1 MRGVKIPYELQ
12 KMNSLFEQAGFEA
25 YLVGGAVRDEIM
37 GKGAHDWDVAT
48 NARPEDVMKIFRR
61 VIPTGIK
68 HGTVTVHFM
77 KKAIEVTTFR
87 TESDYS
93 DGRHPDN
100 VEYAGHIEEDLS
112 RRDFTMNA
120 MAASLADGHI
130 VDPYGGADD
139 IKARVIRAVGEP
151 FERFMEDGLRPVRA
165 VRFASQLGFNIEEKT
180 WAAILREDILKK
192 AAGISLERFR
202 DEFCKILLSPVP
214 SVGLKLLE
222 ESGLL
227 KIFVPELLQ
236 GRACV
241 QSDERGFHSFD
252 VLDHNFY
259 ACDGAV
265 LRGESSQAQ
274 NAAAASKA
282 CEQSASGASLACEQS
297 PADRLLILRLAAL
310 FHDVA
315 KPSCKRVVPAEGDGG
330 QQFSSSEQSSS
341 GEKITFYKHE
351 EIGAKETKAILTRLK
366 FSNAQIDAVCHLI
379 KEHMFNYES
388 SWSDAAVRRFVQ
400 RVGKENIDALFD
412 LRLADIYGMKRVEVR
427 LHDTAVCGKLLELR
441 SRVDK
446 ALQEK
451 SAMGLKDLAV
461 NGGDLI
467 ALGIPAG
474 KKMGAILKELFE
486 AVTDDPAMNSRDA
499 LLGLAKNLW
508 NEKYSG

>member
-1 MRGVKIPYELQ
+1 MRGVKIPCELQ
-12 KMNSLFEQAGFEA
+12 KMNSLFEEAGFEA

-37 GKGAHDWDVAT
+37 GKGAHDWDIAT
-48 NARPEDVMKIFRR
+48 NARPEDVMKIFHR

-93 DGRHPDN
+93 DGRHPDK

-120 MAASLADGHI
+120 MAASLKDGHI

-139 IKARVIRAVGEP
+139 IKARVIRAVGVP
-151 FERFMEDGLRPVRA
+151 HERFMEDGLRPVRA
-165 VRFASQLGFNIEEKT
+165 VRFASQLGFRIEENT
-180 WAAILREDILKK
+180 WAAILRPDILKK

-265 LRGESSQAQ
+265 LRGALSCSGLPRTSFAQ
-274 NAAAASKA
+274 EIPAS
-282 CEQSASGASLACEQS
+282 
-297 PADRLLILRLAAL
+297 DRLLILRLAAL

-315 KPSCKRVVPAEGDGG
+315 KPSCKRVDGG
-330 QQFSSSEQSSS
+330 
-341 GEKITFYKHE
+341 KITFYNHE
-351 EIGAKETKAILTRLK
+351 IAGEKMARGILVRLK

-400 RVGKENIDALFD
+400 RVGAQNIDALFD

-441 SRVDK
+441 SRVDA
-446 ALQEK
+446 ALSQK

-508 NEKYSG
+508 TEKYSG